1 MVSKRVVLWSALGV
15 VLVGAIGGGIYGYHY
30 WDQQR
35 EAAERKS
42 VLDCADKQVGTE
54 VGDAF
59 DQSEIAKFENVKAVA
74 LVDVHETSFDR
85 VPPRRHCAAR
95 VFGSDHS
102 QRDVAYSVENAANDQ
117 FTIRLRILNVSA
129 ETPAAA
135 KPDAAKPDAAA
146 PPAASAPATPAA
158 DTPAPAPAKPD

>member
-1 MVSKRVVLWSALGV
+1 MVSKRVVVWSALGV
-15 VLVGAIGGGIYGYHY
+15 LLVGGVGGGLYGYRY

-35 EAAERKS
+35 EDAERKS

-59 DQSEIAKFENVKAVA
+59 DQSDIAKFENVRALA
-74 LVDVHETSFDR
+74 LVDVRETGFDR
-85 VPPRRHCAAR
+85 TPPRRHCAAR

-102 QRDVAYSVENAANDQ
+102 QRDVAYSVENASGDQ
-117 FTIRLRILNVSA
+117 FTVRLRILNVSA

-135 KPDAAKPDAAA
+135 KPDAAAPAA
-146 PPAASAPATPAA
+146 PAPATT
-158 DTPAPAPAKPD
+158 TPAPPAPAKPD